1 MEIQPPESRAFVFYA
16 QPKPSGIKEHIL
28 VKMGVFM
35 MSVAA
40 GYFFTLSLYTGL
52 RLLAPSSAGTHENAN
67 PLIEVLRLLYSGF
80 GR

>member
-1 MEIQPPESRAFVFYA
+1 MEIQPPESRASVSYA
-16 QPKPSGIKEHIL
+16 QAKPSGIKEHVL
-28 VKMGVFM
+28 LKMGVFM

-40 GYFFTLSLYTGL
+40 GYLFTLSLHTGL
-52 RLLAPSSAGTHENAN
+52 RLLAHSSAGTHENVN